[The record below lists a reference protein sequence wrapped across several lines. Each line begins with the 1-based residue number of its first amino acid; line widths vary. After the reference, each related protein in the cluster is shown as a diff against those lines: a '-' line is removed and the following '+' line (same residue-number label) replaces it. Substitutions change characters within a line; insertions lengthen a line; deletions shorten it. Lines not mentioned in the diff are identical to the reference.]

1 MCAGGVRLPGI
12 SIRCLN
18 FGYGDNRIFEG
29 FNLELGRENPA
40 VILGPSGCGKTT
52 LLFLIARLLKPS
64 GGEILIGD
72 FSAGNGDGVG
82 RIPVSPE
89 DRPARHPAAV
99 LVFQEPR
106 LLPWMTALENAALP
120 LQGFLGKKPARER
133 ARCFLELAGLGDKI
147 HSFPGELSGG
157 QRQRVSLARA
167 FAFPSPVILLDE
179 PFQSLDIPLKAAMMD
194 LVMTLLDREQG
205 RLVVAVT
212 HDPREA
218 VYLGRRILVLGK
230 AAVGKAGGL
239 SDGFANSF
247 AEGTADPPAQ
257 PAPPAAIIFDETP
270 NLNPEDR
277 FYGSPAQA
285 PLERRLLEA
294 LEIAL

>member
-12 SIRCLN
+12 SIRRLN
-18 FGYGDNRIFEG
+18 FGYGDNRIFED

-52 LLFLIARLLKPS
+52 LLFLIARLLKPA
-64 GGEILIGD
+64 GGEIVIGD
-72 FSAGNGDGVG
+72 FSADGGDGGGDGGG

-89 DRPARHPAAV
+89 DRSAQHPAAV
-99 LVFQEPR
+99 MVFQEPR

-120 LQGFLGKKPARER
+120 LRGFLGKKPARER
-133 ARCFLELAGLGDKI
+133 ARCFLDLAGLGDRI

-167 FAFPSPVILLDE
+167 FAFPSPVILLVE
-179 PFQSLDIPLKAAMMD
+179 PFQSLDIPLKVAMMD

-205 RLVVAVT
+205 RLVIAVT

-218 VYLGRRILVLGK
+218 VYLGRRILVLGRPQDRP
-230 AAVGKAGGL
+230 GKESA
-239 SDGFANSF
+239 
-247 AEGTADPPAQ
+247 TVV
-257 PAPPAAIIFDETP
+257 FDEVLP
-270 NLNPEDR
+270 PGPEDHS
-277 FYGSPAQA
+277 YGSPAQA

-294 LEIAL
+294 LQIAL